1 VHSLFV
7 WLGLRARRGNRRGPG
22 HPWLGGRGGAAGR
35 PPTPAPWKVQ
45 RAGES
50 IWIAGPQVSGDTV
63 LAAKD
68 RRIVCEFRLF
78 GDDALDAETEANFAL
93 IVERVNGAER

>member
-1 VHSLFV
+1 MS
-7 WLGLRARRGNRRGPG
+7 RPTPGPWKG
-22 HPWLGGRGGAAGR
+22 ADGGGGGKGGVAPP
-35 PPTPAPWKVQ
+35 PPTPGPWKVQ

>member
-1 VHSLFV
+1 MLDVQ
-7 WLGLRARRGNRRGPG
+7 
-22 HPWLGGRGGAAGR
+22 GGAAMSR
-35 PPTPAPWKVQ
+35 PTPAPWKVQ

-50 IWIAGPQVSGDTV
+50 IWIAGPQGSGDTV
-63 LAAKD
+63 LATKD

-78 GDDALDAETEANFAL
+78 GDDALDAETEANFVL